1 MTDREQIDKLTL
13 ELLAATATLEELREL
28 LRDALRIFND
38 DEEVAR

>member
-28 LRDALRIFND
+28 LRDALRLFGD
-38 DEEVAR
+38 DEEVAP